1 MHQGAGLQE
10 RLLNV
15 PYPSALSATLR
26 LLSAEEHLDVSFEA
40 LRCWRRKVLMTRMS
54 RPRKDAI

>member
-26 LLSAEEHLDVSFEA
+26 LPSAEEHLDVSFEA
-40 LRCWRRKVLMTRMS
+40 LRCWRKVLMNRMS